1 MLKVQCVAIGEGE
14 KIAGGDIDDSP
25 GMTKIESCNR
35 KSWPATVM
43 PEIPRYGCRKVD
55 SERIEAGWAEDT
67 GSDVCCRVRTCN
79 CMTCRAVTGST
90 FYGNTK

>member
-25 GMTKIESCNR
+25 GMTKIESCNG

-43 PEIPRYGCRKVD
+43 PERPMV
-55 SERIEAGWAEDT
+55 AGKLTVKE
-67 GSDVCCRVRTCN
+67 
-79 CMTCRAVTGST
+79 
-90 FYGNTK
+90 